1 MSGSEV
7 VGNITG
13 LRKFNL
19 ELMKFT
25 VVQQKGG
32 KCINILQRLL

>member
-7 VGNITG
+7 VGNLTG

-25 VVQQKGG
+25 VVLQRSG
-32 KCINILQRLL
+32 KFMNSLQRLL